1 MRRQFS
7 LLMGTVT
14 GLVVLGLA
22 CAGGQ
27 SAGAAAAANPAERQ
41 RVQNLVPFNVANC
54 VPSKLDLGKTANEYT
69 LQAAFRGA
77 RPAIN
82 ECLTD
87 GKNVQNPN
95 APAKGKATITIDGS
109 GTTITVAGEGFQPTA
124 TACIEKAIRAQLE
137 GVSAPANAKQPLT
150 LDGPIDREPSGMVRM
165 GLNES
170 SDVQGAIRLGIPQ
183 WCSCFES
190 IRTQV
195 PPELA
200 GAVTLTRPDVTQYA
214 DRLKAPDGGQVISKG
229 VTSALQPADPSGS
242 DVAACVNQKVEA
254 LPLKSTSEQLS
265 VPAQVLLVNSHGGT
279 TMPPN
284 TVPQMQFAQLDAV
297 REQRQAEAFTALARR
312 QNVANAYDA
321 QVQAYQAAA
330 SSKDSKKRKAAGV
343 MVKEL
348 KGGCV
353 ALVKVDDEYT
363 KALENESAVEQQAVA
378 LAQSLKAKDPSW
390 ADAETASAAAV
401 ADTQKQIDAS
411 KQLRAANE
419 KACPKEKF

>member
-7 LLMGTVT
+7 LLMGAVT

-27 SAGAAAAANPAERQ
+27 SAGAAAANPAERQ
-41 RVQNLVPFNVANC
+41 RVQNFVPFNVANC
-54 VPSKLDLGKTANEYT
+54 FPSKLDLGKTANEYT

-200 GAVTLTRPDVTQYA
+200 GAVTLTRSDVTQYS

-229 VTSALQPADPSGS
+229 VTSALQPADPSGA
-242 DVAACVNQKVEA
+242 DLAACVNQKVEA

-279 TMPPN
+279 TMPPS
-284 TVPQMQFAQLDAV
+284 TAPQMQFAQLDAV
-297 REQRQAEAFTALARR
+297 REQREAEAFAALARR
-312 QNVANAYDA
+312 QNVANAYDG

-330 SSKDSKKRKAAGV
+330 SSKDSKKRKAAGA
-343 MVKEL
+343 MVKDL
-348 KGGCV
+348 KGGCA
-353 ALVKVDDEYT
+353 ALVKADDEYT